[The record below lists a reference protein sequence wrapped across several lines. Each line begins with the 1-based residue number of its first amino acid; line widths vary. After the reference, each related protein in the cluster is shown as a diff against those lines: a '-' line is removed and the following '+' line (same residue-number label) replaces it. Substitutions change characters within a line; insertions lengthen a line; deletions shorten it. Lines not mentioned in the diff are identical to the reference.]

1 MNEERMAQSQ
11 LYKELNTIIQPE
23 SVALI
28 GATAKEGKVGR
39 MFMDRFLETGYRTL
53 YPVNPGADE
62 ILDIK
67 AYPSVKAIPGPVDMA
82 VILTPPAAVLSMVK
96 ECVEKGVKGVVINSA
111 GFGEGGEKGKALER
125 ELVRIARKG
134 GTRLIG
140 PNCIGIYCPAARLP
154 FPRPSGTESGKVG
167 VVSQSGSLADHL
179 ALIATKN
186 GIRFSKAI
194 SSGNECD
201 LNAVD
206 FLEYLG
212 EDPDTEI
219 IIAYLE
225 GIRDGRAFSRLA
237 KELTKKK
244 PMILWKAGVSDAGA
258 RAAASHT
265 GALAGSA
272 AVWDGVI
279 KGSGIVRVKSFEDI
293 LDTLYLFYH
302 QPLPL
307 GKRVAI
313 VTGPGGPAVGTTD
326 ACLEMGLEV
335 PRLFGK
341 IREKLQ
347 GVLPPAGTSADN
359 PVDLTLASVVNPA
372 LYGDVV
378 KILGQDEQID
388 MILIIGTGG
397 EKFQNSV
404 SEAVQEINKPIAAAI
419 LMPMDSVLQDTDVLL
434 NQGIPVY
441 SDARRA
447 VKALARLSEYAAF
460 RQALKG

>member
-1 MNEERMAQSQ
+1 MVQSKM
-11 LYKELNTIIQPE
+11 YETLNPILQPK

-28 GATAKEGKVGR
+28 GASAKEGKVGR
-39 MFMDRFLETGYRTL
+39 MFMDRFLDTGYQIL

-62 ILDIK
+62 ILGIK

-82 VILTPPAAVLSMVK
+82 VILTPSVAVLSMVK

-111 GFGEGGEKGKALER
+111 GFGEAGEEGKARER
-125 ELVRIARKG
+125 EMVRIAQEG
-134 GTRLIG
+134 GTRIIG
-140 PNCIGIYCPAARLP
+140 PNCIGVYCPAARLP
-154 FPRPSGTESGKVG
+154 FPLWSGTESGKVG

-179 ALIATKN
+179 AHITTQN

-194 SSGNECD
+194 SCGNECD

-225 GIRDGRAFSRLA
+225 GIKDGRTFSQLA
-237 KELTKKK
+237 KEVSKKK
-244 PMILWKAGVSDAGA
+244 PIILWKTGESEAGA

-265 GALAGSA
+265 GALAGST

-279 KGSGIVRVKSFEDI
+279 KGSGIIRVKSFEDI
-293 LDTLYLFYH
+293 LDTLYTFYH
-302 QPLPL
+302 QPFPQ
-307 GKRVAI
+307 GNRVAI
-313 VTGPGGPAVGTTD
+313 ITGPGGPAVGSTD

-335 PRLFGK
+335 PKLLGK
-341 IREKLQ
+341 VREKLQ
-347 GVLPPAGTSADN
+347 AVLPPTGASADN

-372 LYGDVV
+372 LNGEVIT
-378 KILGQDEQID
+378 ILGQDEQID
-388 MILIIGTGG
+388 MILIIGIGG

-404 SEAVQEINKPIAAAI
+404 SEAAREINKPLVTAM
-419 LMPMDSVLQDTDVLL
+419 LMPMDSVLRDTEVLL
-434 NQGIPVY
+434 NLGIPVY
-441 SDARRA
+441 SDPRRA
-447 VKALARLSEYAAF
+447 IKALARISEYSAF
-460 RQALKG
+460 RRALMG

>member
-1 MNEERMAQSQ
+1 
-11 LYKELNTIIQPE
+11 
-23 SVALI
+23 
-28 GATAKEGKVGR
+28 
-39 MFMDRFLETGYRTL
+39 
-53 YPVNPGADE
+53 
-62 ILDIK
+62 
-67 AYPSVKAIPGPVDMA
+67 
-82 VILTPPAAVLSMVK
+82 MVK

-111 GFGEGGEKGKALER
+111 GFGEGGEEGKARER
-125 ELVRIARKG
+125 EMVHIAREG

-154 FPRPSGTESGKVG
+154 FPWPSGTESGKVG

-194 SSGNECD
+194 SCGNECD
-201 LNAVD
+201 LHAVD

-225 GIRDGRAFSRLA
+225 GTRDGGAFNRLA
-237 KELTKKK
+237 KEVSKTK
-244 PMILWKAGVSDAGA
+244 PIILWKTGVSDAGA

-272 AVWDGVI
+272 AIWDGVI
-279 KGSGIVRVKSFEDI
+279 KGAGIVRVKSFEDI

-307 GKRVAI
+307 GNRVAI
-313 VTGPGGPAVGTTD
+313 ITGPGGPAVGTTD

-335 PRLFGK
+335 PRLLGETK
-341 IREKLQ
+341 QKLQ
-347 GVLPPAGTSADN
+347 GVLPPAGASADN

-378 KILGQDEQID
+378 RILEQDEQID
-388 MILIIGTGG
+388 MILIIGQGG
-397 EKFQNSV
+397 EAFQNAV
-404 SEAVQEINKPIAAAI
+404 SKANQEINKPIVATI
-419 LMPMDSVLQDTDVLL
+419 LMPMDTVLREVEVLL
-434 NQGIPVY
+434 NRGIPVY

-460 RQALKG
+460 RRA